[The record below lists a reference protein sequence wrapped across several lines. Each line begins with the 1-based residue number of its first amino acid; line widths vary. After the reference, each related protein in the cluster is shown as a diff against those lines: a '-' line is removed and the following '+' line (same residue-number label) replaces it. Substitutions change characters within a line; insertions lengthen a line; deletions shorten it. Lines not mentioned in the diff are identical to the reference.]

1 MNSRI
6 LLSGMDVHDKT
17 IVTQTSLGSGDP
29 ELRSWKNTQA
39 GRKAMIRYFQGK
51 GAKRILCAYEASSV
65 GYGLYDQLRAEG
77 IECHILAPTKIK
89 RSQKDRKDK
98 TDAKD
103 ALRILQ
109 VLRNHVFAGDDL
121 PTVWVPD
128 LEMRDDRELVRARL
142 EVGKKVSSLKA
153 QIRSLLKRNG
163 AKKEAGVGK
172 AWTLSFKNWLLD
184 LACAR
189 RAGLGAGARVALFS
203 LLQNLKFLEGEESRL
218 EREIE
223 ALAEEG
229 RYRASSRAL
238 LKLPGIGT
246 LTAMVFLTEMG
257 DLGRFRNRRK
267 VGAYLGLIPSSFE
280 SGDKE
285 DRKGHITREGPS
297 RIRKVLNQSTWA
309 RIRLVEKVKESY
321 EGLILRNPKKKK
333 IAVVALMRR
342 LAIEMWHVAKNAS

>member
-6 LLSGMDVHDKT
+6 LISGMDVHDKT

-29 ELRSWKNTQA
+29 GLRTVKNTQT
-39 GRKAMIRYFQGK
+39 GRKAMIRYFKGK
-51 GAKRILCAYEASSV
+51 GANRILCAYEASSV
-65 GYGLYDQLRAEG
+65 GFGLCDQLRAEG

-89 RSQKDRKDK
+89 RSKKDRKDK

-109 VLRNHVFAGDDL
+109 VLRNHVFAGDEL
-121 PTVWVPD
+121 PAVWVPD
-128 LEMRDDRELVRARL
+128 LETRDDRELVRARL
-142 EVGKKVSSLKA
+142 DAGKKVSSIKA

-163 AKKEAGVGK
+163 AKKDTGVGR
-172 AWTLSFKNWLLD
+172 AWTLSYKNWLLD

-189 RAGLGAGARVALFS
+189 REGLGPRARVALLS
-203 LLQNLKFLEGEESRL
+203 LLRNLKFLEGEESRL

-223 ALAEEG
+223 ALAEEE
-229 RYRASSRAL
+229 RYGAPSRAL
-238 LKLPGIGT
+238 LNLPGIGT

-267 VGAYLGLIPSSFE
+267 IGAYLGLIPSSFE
-280 SGDKE
+280 SGEQD

-309 RIRLVEKVKESY
+309 RVRLVEKVRASY
-321 EGLILRNPKKKK
+321 ESLIFRNPKKKK

>member
-1 MNSRI
+1 MDSRI

-39 GRKAMIRYFQGK
+39 GRKAMIRYFRGK
-51 GAKRILCAYEASSV
+51 DAKRVLCAYEASSV
-65 GYGLYDQLRAEG
+65 GFGLYDQFRGEG

-109 VLRNHVFAGDDL
+109 VLRNHVFAGDEL
-121 PTVWVPD
+121 PRVWVPD
-128 LEMRDDRELVRARL
+128 LETRDDRELVRARL
-142 EVGKKVSSLKA
+142 DTGKKVTSIKA
-153 QIRSLLKRNG
+153 QIRNLLKRSG
-163 AKKEAGVGK
+163 TKKHAGVGK
-172 AWTLSFKNWLLD
+172 AWTKSYKNWLLD
-184 LACAR
+184 LGQGR
-189 RAGLGAGARVALFS
+189 LEGLWPGARVALMT
-203 LLQNLKFLEGEESRL
+203 LLRNLKFLEGEESRL
-218 EREIE
+218 EREIGL
-223 ALAEEG
+223 LAEEE
-229 RYRASSRAL
+229 RYRAAARAL
-238 LKLPGIGT
+238 LNLPGVGL
-246 LTAMVFLTEMG
+246 LTTMVFLTEMG

-267 VGAYLGLIPSSFE
+267 VGSFLGLVPSSFE
-280 SGDKE
+280 SGEKD

-309 RIRLVEKVKESY
+309 RIRLVEKVKDSY
-321 EGLILRNPKKKK
+321 EGLVFRNPKKKK

-342 LAIEMWHVAKNAS
+342 LAIELWQVARNAS